1 MKNSAL
7 YPHLQLLPKAVLH
20 HVHFDCCEDEE
31 FYRKYVVTD
40 PRVYLTADCT
50 QMRLGTAAQAAK

>member
-31 FYRKYVVTD
+31 FVVMPIGST
-40 PRVYLTADCT
+40 VSTW
-50 QMRLGTAAQAAK
+50 